1 LSDDGKI
8 NNEILSM
15 LRLEKTLIEVS
26 KPLLKSQCEA
36 ILLRTSTLL
45 RLDSIVTL
53 MKKSITLEKDA
64 SMVLQRS
71 RYFIDAW
78 QLICGILSSALYKR
92 PSYLVKS
99 RVTLII
105 SVFRNLLFGLTA
117 ISDQNLYSLTKDN
130 QTHSNSLPTNQC
142 AIDIE
147 ELENMSHN
155 LDRCLDLIR
164 GDKLKDD
171 FARVAPYMI
180 ADILEAGFAGR
191 VTVIHAVKKNLLSGM
206 YKVRKSTLIRFG
218 FSANH
223 SAVRTL
229 YIYKYIFI
237 YLFTFQLLDICAKH
251 SIDYLVNTLPIGQQ
265 DVFKEIVSNYK
276 QYHKYSG
283 KV

>member
-1 LSDDGKI
+1 
-8 NNEILSM
+8 M

-45 RLDSIVTL
+45 RLDSIVNL

-64 SMVLQRS
+64 SMILQRS

-130 QTHSNSLPTNQC
+130 QTHSNSLLTNQC

-206 YKVRKSTLIRFG
+206 YKVRK
-218 FSANH
+218 
-223 SAVRTL
+223 
-229 YIYKYIFI
+229 
-237 YLFTFQLLDICAKH
+237 
-251 SIDYLVNTLPIGQQ
+251 
-265 DVFKEIVSNYK
+265 
-276 QYHKYSG
+276 
-283 KV
+283 